1 MHVAINEKGLLS
13 KVILRLEHKWE
24 RQLWVGQFWEFL
36 LFPDVAVM
44 HPVALQFLGAHLSP
58 RTGQAASH
66 GATSSLAGTCWVL
79 QVFPAWSGGEEHPRD
94 EQHWRPT
101 GNCPPAPSLNGAVGH
116 WGIVVISDSQ
126 ATLSLPW
133 CTAAQLPSPNQRLW
147 HVTREHR
154 QCLSYASVSL
164 FHQSSLCTKSTQ
176 VLHRSL
182 HQGQVRCHLKTF
194 LLKTKM

>member
-66 GATSSLAGTCWVL
+66 GATSSLVGTCWVR

-101 GNCPPAPSLNGAVGH
+101 GNRPPAPSLNGAVGH
-116 WGIVVISDSQ
+116 WGVVAISDSQ
-126 ATLSLPW
+126 ATLSLPCLGSPGALQLGCPPLTKGFGMW
-133 CTAAQLPSPNQRLW
+133 VGSMDSACLTWVSIYFTSHLCVLNLLRYCTGAYIRD
-147 HVTREHR
+147 R
-154 QCLSYASVSL
+154 YAVI
-164 FHQSSLCTKSTQ
+164 
-176 VLHRSL
+176 
-182 HQGQVRCHLKTF
+182 
-194 LLKTKM
+194 